1 LISAQKDSTVDL
13 NLSRRS
19 RNQFDSYRNIEAKAF
34 RAGVEIMKNL
44 EGKVALV
51 TGASKGIG
59 AAIAKELAARGA
71 AVAVNYSGS
80 KAGAD
85 KVVEEIK
92 AAGGNAI
99 AVQANLSDPDAIG
112 PLVERT
118 AKELGPISVLVNN
131 AGIYEFAP
139 IEAVTPEHFHKQF
152 DLNVLGLLLTTQ
164 AALKHFDPKGGSII
178 NIGSVVASGFA
189 NISVYS
195 ATKGAVN
202 TITVALAKEL
212 GPKKIRVNALNP
224 GMVET
229 EGAHAAGLVGSD
241 FQAQAESQT
250 PLGRI
255 GQPGDIAK
263 VAANLASEDSGWLSG
278 QTIYASGGYTG

>member
-1 LISAQKDSTVDL
+1 MGA
-13 NLSRRS
+13 
-19 RNQFDSYRNIEAKAF
+19 
-34 RAGVEIMKNL
+34 EIMKNL

-59 AAIAKELAARGA
+59 AAIARELAARGA

-80 KAGAD
+80 KAGAE

-92 AAGGNAI
+92 VAGGKAI
-99 AVQANLSDPDAIG
+99 AVQANLADPDAIE

-118 AKELGPISVLVNN
+118 ARELGPISILVNN
-131 AGIYEFAP
+131 AGVYEFSP
-139 IEAVTPEHFHKQF
+139 IETVTPEHFHKQF
-152 DLNVLGLLLTTQ
+152 NLNVLGLLLTTQ

-189 NISVYS
+189 NAAVYS

-202 TITVALAKEL
+202 TITVALSKEL
-212 GPKKIRVNALNP
+212 GSKKIRVNALNP
-224 GMVET
+224 GMIET
-229 EGAHAAGLVGSD
+229 EGTHEAGFIGSD
-241 FQAQAESQT
+241 FQKHAESQT

-255 GQPGDIAK
+255 GQPDDIAK
-263 VAANLASEDSGWLSG
+263 VAANLASEDTGWLSG